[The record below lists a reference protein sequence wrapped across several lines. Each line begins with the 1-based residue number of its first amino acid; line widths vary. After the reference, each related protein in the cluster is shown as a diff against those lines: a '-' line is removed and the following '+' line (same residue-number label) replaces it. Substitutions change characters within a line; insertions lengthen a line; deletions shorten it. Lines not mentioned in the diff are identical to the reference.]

1 MSPSKDEDVLAALGY
16 KQELKR
22 HFSWFELVGLSFTII
37 GVVPSIAAVLVF
49 SIPYGGPVSMIW
61 GWLVASVFLV
71 CIALALAEL
80 GSAQPTY
87 INTIT
92 YVSAVASGGYALS
105 VLIMSAASIGRDTFA
120 PTTGQT
126 YALMVAVLVS
136 EAVVS
141 SMATRV
147 VARLQSLFVVLNVG
161 LFLGI
166 IIALPAATPSE
177 FKNSPSFVFGS
188 FQNLSLW
195 PDGFAFI
202 LSFIAPAW
210 VIAGL
215 DASVHI
221 SEEAKNAGTAVPKA
235 IILSAVISALLGW
248 AVNIA
253 LGFNMG
259 PDLEL
264 LLSDPIE
271 QPMSSILFHAFGQ
284 KGMLIFWTFIIITL
298 LSHGAL
304 PMSRVFYRLNKHTGT
319 PVNCTVACASGAS
332 LLGLLMFASP
342 AAINAVFTI
351 PVICQ
356 YVTFTIPIMAR
367 FLAGKE
373 FVPGPFSL
381 GTWVSVSAYIS
392 LIAFVASSFMTF
404 MAVVLFFPLE
414 PHPLVDEMN
423 YGVVVFMGVVTLSMA
438 YYFFPVYGGRY
449 WFTGPVSTINYLNP
463 NGKERARRTHT
474 R

>member
-1 MSPSKDEDVLAALGY
+1 M
-16 KQELKR
+16 
-22 HFSWFELVGLSFTII
+22 
-37 GVVPSIAAVLVF
+37 
-49 SIPYGGPVSMIW
+49 
-61 GWLVASVFLV
+61 
-71 CIALALAEL
+71 
-80 GSAQPTY
+80 
-87 INTIT
+87 
-92 YVSAVASGGYALS
+92 
-105 VLIMSAASIGRDTFA
+105 
-120 PTTGQT
+120 
-126 YALMVAVLVS
+126 
-136 EAVVS
+136 
-141 SMATRV
+141 
-147 VARLQSLFVVLNVG
+147 
-161 LFLGI
+161 
-166 IIALPAATPSE
+166 
-177 FKNSPSFVFGS
+177 
-188 FQNLSLW
+188 
-195 PDGFAFI
+195 
-202 LSFIAPAW
+202 
-210 VIAGL
+210 
-215 DASVHI
+215 
-221 SEEAKNAGTAVPKA
+221 AVPKA

-253 LGFNMG
+253 LAFNMG

-284 KGMLIFWTFIIITL
+284 KGMLIFWTFIIITFYAGL
-298 LSHGAL
+298 ADLMMAASRQTFAFSRDGAL

-381 GTWVSVSAYIS
+381 GTWGRPV
-392 LIAFVASSFMTF
+392 AFVASSFMSF

-449 WFTGPVSTINYLNP
+449 WFTGPVSTINVAFREGTAGDDSNEKVMVVEELATVVP
-463 NGKERARRTHT
+463 IF
-474 R
+474 